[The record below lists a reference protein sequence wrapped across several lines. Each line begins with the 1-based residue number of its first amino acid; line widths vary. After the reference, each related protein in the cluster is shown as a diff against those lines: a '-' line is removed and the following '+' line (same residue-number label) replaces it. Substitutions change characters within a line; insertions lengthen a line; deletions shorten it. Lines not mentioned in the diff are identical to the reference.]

1 MSKRKNKKIYK
12 TSTTNKKVVK
22 INEDFKSQNFIYT
35 RKIQITFIVIILIFI
50 LLISRIGY
58 LQFVQGSYLKELAY
72 KQQAINQIISPKRGS
87 IYDSTGKVLATSA
100 SVDTITINPNKI
112 KDSKDDDSSKT
123 KEIKEKVAKAF
134 SEIFEL
140 EYEETLKK
148 VNSTA
153 QVETIIKKVDQDKVE
168 ELRNWMK
175 ENKITAG
182 INIDEDTKRYY
193 PYDTF
198 LSQVLGSCGSDN
210 QGLSGIEY
218 KWDSTLSGTP
228 GKIVSSKSAS
238 QEEIPNAEETYI
250 PAENGN
256 DLTLTIDFNIQTI
269 VEKYLKQVV
278 DNNNVENGGDCIV
291 MNPKTGDILAMATYP
306 NYDLNNAFTPNETL
320 SRTYSSL
327 SAEEKTNAIFKM
339 WSNKSVSELY
349 EPGSVFK
356 IITSA
361 IALEEN
367 VTTPNT
373 ANDFNCKGSEII
385 TDIPVNCWSY
395 NDPHGF
401 QTLTQAL
408 ENSCNPAFMQLASR
422 IGTTTLYKYYKSFGF
437 FDKTGVGLQGESQS
451 IFKPENSVLPIER
464 ATMSFGQR
472 FSITPLQMI
481 TAISAIANDG
491 ILMKPRIVKDY
502 KNIDTGA
509 ITTIEP
515 EEVRQVISSE
525 TASKVKHMMESVIE
539 YGTGWRAGVT
549 GYTVGGKT
557 GTSEPIDGKED
568 IDGYVATFV
577 AISPVEDTQVV
588 LLLNLYKPPKDNYN
602 GGTLAGPIVS
612 QMLKEILPYLGIPS
626 NAEKSGNENLITV
639 PEIRNKTIT
648 EAEKI
653 LKKAGFNTKISTSN
667 NKNSTVVVD
676 QVPKPGATL
685 SDGSIIMLY
694 DQNTRTSA
702 TVPDLTGKT
711 LYQATS
717 DLRNNNLNISAE
729 GAGYVVSQDPPKGS
743 VVDAGTVINVTFKQS
758 YKN

>member
-1 MSKRKNKKIYK
+1 MSKRNSKTKKSTKN
-12 TSTTNKKVVK
+12 TNKKVVK

-35 RKIQITFIVIILIFI
+35 RKIQIIFIIIILIFV
-50 LLISRIGY
+50 LLVGRIGF

-100 SVDTITINPNKI
+100 SVDTITINPSKI
-112 KDSKDDDSSKT
+112 ADTKDNDIDKT
-123 KEIKEKVAKAF
+123 KQIKEKVAKAF

-140 EYEETLKK
+140 DYEETLKK
-148 VNSTA
+148 VSSKA
-153 QVETIIKKVDQDKVE
+153 QVETIVKKVDKDKVDN
-168 ELRNWMK
+168 LRTWMK
-175 ENKITAG
+175 ENKISAG

-193 PYDTF
+193 PYDTV

-250 PAENGN
+250 PAENGS

-278 DNNNVENGGDCIV
+278 DNNDVQNGGDCIV
-291 MNPKTGDILAMATYP
+291 MNPKTGDVLAMATYP
-306 NYDLNNAFTPNETL
+306 NYNLNDAFKPNEQL
-320 SRTYSSL
+320 SKIYLDLSPEERTNS
-327 SAEEKTNAIFKM
+327 IFKM

-367 VTTPNT
+367 ITNT
-373 ANDFNCKGSEII
+373 NIANDFNCTGTEII

-395 NDPHGF
+395 SKPHGF

-408 ENSCNPAFMQLASR
+408 ENSCNPAFMQLGSR
-422 IGTTTLYKYYKSFGF
+422 IGTSTLYKYYKAFGF
-437 FDKTGVGLQGESQS
+437 FDKTGINLPGEAQS
-451 IFKPENSVLPIER
+451 IFKEESSVLPIER

-472 FSITPLQMI
+472 FSITPLQMA
-481 TAISAIANDG
+481 TAISAVANDG
-491 ILMKPRIVKDY
+491 VLMRPRIVKEY

-509 ITTIEP
+509 VTTREI

-525 TASKVKHMMESVIE
+525 TATKVKSMMESVIE

-577 AISPVEDTQVV
+577 AISPIEDTQVV

-602 GGTLAGPIVS
+602 GGTLAGPVVS
-612 QMLKEILPYLGIPS
+612 QMLTDILPYLGIPS
-626 NAEKSGNENLITV
+626 NAEKSGNDNLITV
-639 PEIRNKTIT
+639 PEVRNRTIT

-653 LKKAGFNTKISTSN
+653 LKKAGFNTKIFTSN

-685 SDGSIIMLY
+685 SQGSTIMLY
-694 DQNTRTSA
+694 DQDVRTSA

-711 LYQATS
+711 LYQSTS
-717 DLRNNNLNISAE
+717 DLQNANLNISAE
-729 GAGYVVSQDPPKGS
+729 GSGYVVSQDPPKGS
-743 VVDAGTVINVTFKQS
+743 VVDAGTVVKVTLRQS
-758 YKN
+758 SKN